1 MAGELSE
8 EEIKK
13 LNDSIKGLAIRTK
26 DAAKK
31 LGETNKEQIKQ
42 AREAIR
48 EKRQEINAGV
58 KTGNCLLYTSPSP
71 RDS

>member
-31 LGETNKEQIKQ
+31 LISTASKRFQTKISQATKQ
-42 AREAIR
+42 KHFENIF
-48 EKRQEINAGV
+48 
-58 KTGNCLLYTSPSP
+58 
-71 RDS
+71 